1 MNAESRQ
8 AWRLEWAIVL
18 LLCAGCASAAPSA
31 PTYSAPSL
39 PQGQAAFLH
48 PAFTVLAEDEST
60 SIGGLTIIE
69 TIDGVKA
76 PSAQHPE
83 HGYSMP
89 PGTHQ
94 IVVSYVIRQLDKEAA
109 ASGPQSYGSGAMGFV
124 GSLAASLVKEAVL
137 APEVVRWKSPSP
149 QPITCEMES
158 DIRYQLLARRTA
170 GDTWI
175 AWCREWKAATESA
188 APQTPAKFP
197 FLK

>member
-1 MNAESRQ
+1 MRFVVRQ
-8 AWRLEWAIVL
+8 AWKLERVAVL
-18 LLCAGCASAAPSA
+18 LLCAGCASSAPPA
-31 PTYSAPSL
+31 PTYTAPSL

-48 PAFTVLAEDEST
+48 PAVTVLAEDEST

-76 PSAQHPE
+76 PSTQHPD

-89 PGTHQ
+89 PGTHR
-94 IVVSYVIRQLDKEAA
+94 IEVSYVIRQLDKEAA
-109 ASGPQSYGSGAMGFV
+109 ASGPQSYGSGAIGFV
-124 GSLAASLVKEAVL
+124 GSLAASLLKEAVL
-137 APEVVRWKSPSP
+137 APEVVRWKSQGP

-175 AWCREWKAATESA
+175 AWCREWKPVTESA
-188 APQTPAKFP
+188 PPQAPAKFP